1 MRGGSEMGTAKR
13 MQLTRILNK
22 MERNPELS
30 EKIGIKDKSQF
41 RFEKEKRM
49 NYDELGINA

>member
-1 MRGGSEMGTAKR
+1 MGTAKR
-13 MQLTRILNK
+13 MQLIRILNK

>member
-1 MRGGSEMGTAKR
+1 MGTAKR
-13 MQLTRILNK
+13 MQLIRILNK

-41 RFEKEKRM
+41 RFEKKKRM